1 MTSKLLREPFWI
13 ALLMCFLIFKCF
25 FFLIYLLV
33 FSYVFS
39 SGNWKWT
46 AKDLYLASLMKACE
60 NTEIRLRFSGCID
73 QKLIQFLS
81 STGTFDLIFIITLCD
96 FLEFWIV
103 KAVCR
108 NFVLILTLSFYE
120 SILLKFWVHLFIRFY
135 YHDNN
140 KSVVKST
147 LLDRL

>member
-1 MTSKLLREPFWI
+1 MFKSSPASMPHNTPTLLYMLYFTTKTSIHDVEVVEGTILNRTIDVFPYFFI
-13 ALLMCFLIFKCF
+13 Y

-60 NTEIRLRFSGCID
+60 STEIRLRFSGCID
-73 QKLIQFLS
+73 QKLIRFLS
-81 STGTFDLIFIITLCD
+81 STGTFDLIFFITLCD

-108 NFVLILTLSFYE
+108 NFVLILTFSF
-120 SILLKFWVHLFIRFY
+120 
-135 YHDNN
+135 
-140 KSVVKST
+140 
-147 LLDRL
+147 